1 MTEKGNARR
10 YEDLVA
16 GVEEVESN
24 LIEYLP
30 ECPDSEIQL
39 TVNSLDTAMQW
50 LESPDGGCT

>member
-1 MTEKGNARR
+1 M
-10 YEDLVA
+10 A

-30 ECPDSEIQL
+30 ECLNSEIQLL